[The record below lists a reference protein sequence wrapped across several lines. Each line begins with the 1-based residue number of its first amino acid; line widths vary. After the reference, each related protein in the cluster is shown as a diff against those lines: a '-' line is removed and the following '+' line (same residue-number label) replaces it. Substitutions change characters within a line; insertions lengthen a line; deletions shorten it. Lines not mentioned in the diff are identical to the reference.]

1 LNNENYEIKNKNAN
15 LIKDNKNYE
24 LSINL
29 NLNKEKIIPISELIS
44 ILNEI
49 YEHSNKQNEKL
60 NKLNLPEIN
69 LVDSINPYLT
79 TKYGIKSIATHWNNK
94 IMEGINLYYNID
106 SEINLFKKILEGK
119 INENFYLNYINM
131 KSSCKN
137 IILQN
142 LKKKYTYKS
151 NLELDN
157 LLDEKL
163 IGFIKYEEWIEIINN
178 NLEYIDKEEAIN
190 EVMNYINKRNK
201 IDEKYQKINESNIN
215 RLNILFNDFTKV
227 LLNIQINSREKY
239 LNRLSTNFKIC
250 DKDNDG
256 YINRKEFEELIRSF
270 KNIYFINNK
279 LIESLLEKIDPLRKN
294 KISFNQCVEILGE
307 KNLDNQSILELMQ

>member
-1 LNNENYEIKNKNAN
+1 MA
-15 LIKDNKNYE
+15 
-24 LSINL
+24 
-29 NLNKEKIIPISELIS
+29 
-44 ILNEI
+44 
-49 YEHSNKQNEKL
+49 
-60 NKLNLPEIN
+60 
-69 LVDSINPYLT
+69 DSINPYLT
-79 TKYGIKSIATHWNNK
+79 TKYGIKSIASHWSNK

-119 INENFYLNYINM
+119 IDESFYLNYLNM
-131 KSSCKN
+131 KSSYKN
-137 IILQN
+137 LILQN

-163 IGFIKYEEWIEIINN
+163 IGFIKYEEWIDIINN